1 MNCESKKYR
10 RIVVKIGSNVL
21 TREDGRPDTTRI
33 SALVDQLARLHR
45 AGTEFIL
52 VSSGAVASGRSL
64 LETRVG
70 RIDTVSA
77 RQLFSAVGQVKLLNR
92 YYDLF
97 NEYGIACGQVLTTKE
112 SLSTRRQYL
121 NQRNCMEAML
131 AAGVVP
137 IVNENDTISV
147 TELMFTDNDELSG
160 LVAAMMGAEAL
171 VILSN
176 IDGIYDGSP
185 SDPASQV
192 IRRVAPGRD
201 LSQYIDTARSSRGR
215 GGMTTKSRISSRG
228 GRGHRG
234 RDRQRPP
241 RQYPDGS
248 DPHGPRRRMHA
259 FRSGSPTGFGGQEVD
274 RQQRR
279 LRQGRPAPRRRGRR
293 GRLAEQGREHPRRGR
308 HGRRRGFRARRH
320 RTHPLARR
328 RPAGRGPHL
337 VRQRDGPPQP
347 RPQRSQTADSLR
359 LPISGI
365 KMEYDTIFVAARRA
379 GNELALVDAGRLSRT
394 VAKAAALLRENAGK
408 VLAANALD
416 LEAMDA
422 DSPMRD
428 RLRLTAERIASIAA
442 DMESVAGLPSP
453 QGETIAEWT
462 RPNGMTLR
470 KVRVPFGV
478 VGMICEA
485 RPNVTA
491 DIFSLSMKTGNACVL
506 KGGSDARRSNEAI
519 AALLREALRSEGID
533 PAAFTLLPAGHEAA
547 GALLNAVGYVDVVIP
562 RGGAGLIRFV
572 RENARIPVI
581 ETGAGIVHTYFDLD
595 GDLTK
600 GRAVV
605 CNAKTRRVSVCNA
618 LDCLIVHRERL
629 RDLAELC
636 DPMAAERVTV
646 YADAEAY
653 AALEGRYPACLL
665 RPAAEEHFGTEFLD
679 YKLAVRTVGSL
690 DEALAHIARYSS
702 RHSEA
707 IVTENAGTAREFTR
721 RVDAACV
728 YVNVSTAFTDG
739 GQFGFGAEVGISTQ
753 KLHARGPM
761 GLPELTTYKYVISGN
776 GQTREP

>member
-1 MNCESKKYR
+1 
-10 RIVVKIGSNVL
+10 
-21 TREDGRPDTTRI
+21 
-33 SALVDQLARLHR
+33 
-45 AGTEFIL
+45 
-52 VSSGAVASGRSL
+52 
-64 LETRVG
+64 
-70 RIDTVSA
+70 
-77 RQLFSAVGQVKLLNR
+77 
-92 YYDLF
+92 
-97 NEYGIACGQVLTTKE
+97 
-112 SLSTRRQYL
+112 
-121 NQRNCMEAML
+121 
-131 AAGVVP
+131 
-137 IVNENDTISV
+137 
-147 TELMFTDNDELSG
+147 
-160 LVAAMMGAEAL
+160 
-171 VILSN
+171 
-176 IDGIYDGSP
+176 
-185 SDPASQV
+185 
-192 IRRVAPGRD
+192 
-201 LSQYIDTARSSRGR
+201 
-215 GGMTTKSRISSRG
+215 
-228 GRGHRG
+228 
-234 RDRQRPP
+234 
-241 RQYPDGS
+241 
-248 DPHGPRRRMHA
+248 
-259 FRSGSPTGFGGQEVD
+259 
-274 RQQRR
+274 
-279 LRQGRPAPRRRGRR
+279 
-293 GRLAEQGREHPRRGR
+293 
-308 HGRRRGFRARRH
+308 
-320 RTHPLARR
+320 
-328 RPAGRGPHL
+328 
-337 VRQRDGPPQP
+337 
-347 RPQRSQTADSLR
+347 
-359 LPISGI
+359 
-365 KMEYDTIFVAARRA
+365 MEYDTIFAAARRA

-519 AALLREALRSEGID
+519 AALLREALRSEGVD

-646 YADAEAY
+646 YADALPRRSSGAHRPLLLAPQRSHRHRKRRDGPGVHPAGRCGVRLRQRLDGLHRRRPVRVRRRGRHFDPETPRPRPDG
-653 AALEGRYPACLL
+653 AARTHDLQIRDFRQRTDQRAMTVTPPPAVFAASRRVPDSAPHGRSEVAAHRCIPRRPSRKGDAAAWPG
-665 RPAAEEHFGTEFLD
+665 RPAPKDPDAICDKNSTYFG
-679 YKLAVRTVGSL
+679 K
-690 DEALAHIARYSS
+690 
-702 RHSEA
+702 
-707 IVTENAGTAREFTR
+707 
-721 RVDAACV
+721 
-728 YVNVSTAFTDG
+728 
-739 GQFGFGAEVGISTQ
+739 
-753 KLHARGPM
+753 
-761 GLPELTTYKYVISGN
+761 
-776 GQTREP
+776 

>member
-1 MNCESKKYR
+1 
-10 RIVVKIGSNVL
+10 
-21 TREDGRPDTTRI
+21 
-33 SALVDQLARLHR
+33 
-45 AGTEFIL
+45 
-52 VSSGAVASGRSL
+52 
-64 LETRVG
+64 
-70 RIDTVSA
+70 
-77 RQLFSAVGQVKLLNR
+77 
-92 YYDLF
+92 
-97 NEYGIACGQVLTTKE
+97 
-112 SLSTRRQYL
+112 
-121 NQRNCMEAML
+121 
-131 AAGVVP
+131 
-137 IVNENDTISV
+137 
-147 TELMFTDNDELSG
+147 
-160 LVAAMMGAEAL
+160 
-171 VILSN
+171 
-176 IDGIYDGSP
+176 
-185 SDPASQV
+185 
-192 IRRVAPGRD
+192 
-201 LSQYIDTARSSRGR
+201 
-215 GGMTTKSRISSRG
+215 
-228 GRGHRG
+228 
-234 RDRQRPP
+234 
-241 RQYPDGS
+241 
-248 DPHGPRRRMHA
+248 
-259 FRSGSPTGFGGQEVD
+259 
-274 RQQRR
+274 
-279 LRQGRPAPRRRGRR
+279 
-293 GRLAEQGREHPRRGR
+293 
-308 HGRRRGFRARRH
+308 
-320 RTHPLARR
+320 
-328 RPAGRGPHL
+328 
-337 VRQRDGPPQP
+337 
-347 RPQRSQTADSLR
+347 
-359 LPISGI
+359 
-365 KMEYDTIFVAARRA
+365 MEYDTIFVAARRA

-618 LDCLIVHRERL
+618 LDCLIIHRSRL
-629 RDLAELC
+629 
-636 DPMAAERVTV
+636 
-646 YADAEAY
+646 
-653 AALEGRYPACLL
+653 GRYPACLL

>member
-1 MNCESKKYR
+1 METDVLNEVCAKADAA
-10 RIVVKIGSNVL
+10 RI
-21 TREDGRPDTTRI
+21 
-33 SALVDQLARLHR
+33 AQAQLAQTNTQRKNELLNVIADALDAR
-45 AGTEFIL
+45 AGE
-52 VSSGAVASGRSL
+52 
-64 LETRVG
+64 
-70 RIDTVSA
+70 
-77 RQLFSAVGQVKLLNR
+77 
-92 YYDLF
+92 
-97 NEYGIACGQVLTTKE
+97 IA
-112 SLSTRRQYL
+112 
-121 NQRNCMEAML
+121 
-131 AAGVVP
+131 
-137 IVNENDTISV
+137 
-147 TELMFTDNDELSG
+147 
-160 LVAAMMGAEAL
+160 
-171 VILSN
+171 
-176 IDGIYDGSP
+176 
-185 SDPASQV
+185 
-192 IRRVAPGRD
+192 
-201 LSQYIDTARSSRGR
+201 
-215 GGMTTKSRISSRG
+215 
-228 GRGHRG
+228 
-234 RDRQRPP
+234 
-241 RQYPDGS
+241 
-248 DPHGPRRRMHA
+248 
-259 FRSGSPTGFGGQEVD
+259 
-274 RQQRR
+274 
-279 LRQGRPAPRRRGRR
+279 
-293 GRLAEQGREHPRRGR
+293 
-308 HGRRRGFRARRH
+308 
-320 RTHPLARR
+320 
-328 RPAGRGPHL
+328 
-337 VRQRDGPPQP
+337 
-347 RPQRSQTADSLR
+347 
-359 LPISGI
+359 
-365 KMEYDTIFVAARRA
+365 
-379 GNELALVDAGRLSRT
+379 
-394 VAKAAALLRENAGK
+394 
-408 VLAANALD
+408 AANAID
-416 LEAMDA
+416 MQESAEHGMDA
-422 DSPMRD
+422 GKLD
-428 RLRLTAERIASIAA
+428 RLKFDVSRVNAAAQGVRHVATLPDPIGEIVRGYHLDNGLRLEQT
-442 DMESVAGLPSP
+442 
-453 QGETIAEWT
+453 
-462 RPNGMTLR
+462 
-470 KVRVPFGV
+470 RVPIGV
-478 VGMICEA
+478 LGMIYEA

-739 GQFGFGAEVGISTQ
+739 AQFGMGAEIGISTQ

-761 GLPELTTYKYVISGN
+761 ALRELTSYKYLINGN
-776 GQTREP
+776 GQTRA

>member
-1 MNCESKKYR
+1 M
-10 RIVVKIGSNVL
+10 VK
-21 TREDGRPDTTRI
+21 
-33 SALVDQLARLHR
+33 
-45 AGTEFIL
+45 
-52 VSSGAVASGRSL
+52 
-64 LETRVG
+64 
-70 RIDTVSA
+70 
-77 RQLFSAVGQVKLLNR
+77 
-92 YYDLF
+92 
-97 NEYGIACGQVLTTKE
+97 
-112 SLSTRRQYL
+112 
-121 NQRNCMEAML
+121 
-131 AAGVVP
+131 
-137 IVNENDTISV
+137 
-147 TELMFTDNDELSG
+147 ELC
-160 LVAAMMGAEAL
+160 
-171 VILSN
+171 
-176 IDGIYDGSP
+176 
-185 SDPASQV
+185 
-192 IRRVAPGRD
+192 
-201 LSQYIDTARSSRGR
+201 
-215 GGMTTKSRISSRG
+215 K
-228 GRGHRG
+228 
-234 RDRQRPP
+234 
-241 RQYPDGS
+241 
-248 DPHGPRRRMHA
+248 
-259 FRSGSPTGFGGQEVD
+259 
-274 RQQRR
+274 
-279 LRQGRPAPRRRGRR
+279 
-293 GRLAEQGREHPRRGR
+293 
-308 HGRRRGFRARRH
+308 RARAAEKF
-320 RTHPLARR
+320 LSA
-328 RPAGRGPHL
+328 
-337 VRQRDGPPQP
+337 
-347 RPQRSQTADSLR
+347 ADADM
-359 LPISGI
+359 
-365 KMEYDTIFVAARRA
+365 KNT
-379 GNELALVDAGRLSRT
+379 
-394 VAKAAALLRENAGK
+394 ALLYMAKGLLDDEEEI
-408 VLAANALD
+408 LAANMTD
-416 LEAMDA
+416 LEKGRETGL
-422 DSPMRD
+422 SEGLLD
-428 RLRLTAERIASIAA
+428 RLMLNDDRLTFMSEGIVEITRLEDPVGRTLDSF
-442 DMESVAGLPSP
+442 E
-453 QGETIAEWT
+453 
-462 RPNGMTLR
+462 RPNGL
-470 KVRVPFGV
+470 KISKISVHIGV
-478 VGMICEA
+478 VGIIYEP

-519 AALLREALRSEGID
+519 AVLLREALRSEGID

-679 YKLAVRTVGSL
+679 YKLAVRTVDSL

-702 RHSEA
+702 HHSEA